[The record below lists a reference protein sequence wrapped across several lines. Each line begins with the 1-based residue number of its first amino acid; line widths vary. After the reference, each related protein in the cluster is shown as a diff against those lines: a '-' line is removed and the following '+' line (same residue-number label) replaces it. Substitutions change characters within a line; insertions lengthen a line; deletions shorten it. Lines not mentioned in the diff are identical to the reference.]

1 MNILDEI
8 YKKEPKYSEKYYNF
22 ILEYTIQKGGKAG
35 SASEDEKWVQGKF
48 FSSRYEMFMY
58 AAFLGLRCNYKL
70 PIAENAKRV
79 KFEIIENWKPR
90 GIADYLIMAV
100 LGKGDYD
107 LFQIEQSEEEEQK
120 NIVRRIIVDI
130 ESYANAGFDI
140 IKSKAE
146 EDERFFLDNDNC
158 FIDLLDMTSVE
169 S

>member
-1 MNILDEI
+1 MNLLDEI
-8 YKKEPKYSEKYYNF
+8 YKKEPKYSDNYYTF
-22 ILEYTIQKGGKAG
+22 ILEFTIQQGGKAG
-35 SASEDEKWVQGKF
+35 TASEDERYLQGKY
-48 FSSRYEMFMY
+48 FSTRYEIFMY
-58 AAFLGLRCNYKL
+58 AAFLGLRCDYKL
-70 PIAENAKRV
+70 PIAENAKKV
-79 KFEIIENWKPR
+79 KFEKIENWKPR